1 MSAQLRLDASEA
13 PKPPEVEVTPRPR
26 RDGQVW
32 ETNFCFTHGC
42 RTPWDKTCEG
52 FRIYQSENCDVA
64 PAVVTRREV
73 AA

>member
-1 MSAQLRLDASEA
+1 MSAQLRIDLGEA
-13 PKPPEVEVTPRPR
+13 PKAPEVEDAPTPR

-32 ETNFCFTHGC
+32 ETNFCFTHGH
-42 RTPWDKTCEG
+42 RTPFDKTCEG
-52 FRIYQSENCDVA
+52 FRIHQSENCDVA